1 MGIWQGYRFLQQLVA
16 NLPAMEHRRLGGLE
30 ISRLGLGTMTWGRD
44 TDENEAA
51 QQLQHFFESG
61 GNLIDTAAVYGD
73 GDAERVLGGFIG
85 TLIKRDDAIIATKAG
100 ISVTDGI
107 RKISNSRNDLIS
119 DLDRSLSRLNVD
131 YVDLW
136 QIHTWDK
143 LTPLEESL
151 SALDYAVTSG
161 KARYV
166 GLCNFNGWQLA
177 RSATLQNPLFGKSA
191 ITSTQNEYSLLN
203 RKVEEEV
210 IPAATSM
217 DIGFFAWSPLGRGVL
232 TGKYRN
238 GVPSD
243 SRGASPHFANFV
255 EPYFSDKSKKIVEAV
270 CVAAE
275 GLGFSPLEVALSWV
289 RDAPGVTS
297 TLIGARTGAQLRGI
311 LTVEQITLPEQVR
324 IALNE
329 VSL

>member
-1 MGIWQGYRFLQQLVA
+1 
-16 NLPAMEHRRLGGLE
+16 MELRRLGGLE

-51 QQLQHFFESG
+51 QQLQLFFESG

-85 TLIKRDDAIIATKAG
+85 TLIKRDDVVIATKAG
-100 ISVTDGI
+100 ISVTDGS

-119 DLDRSLSRLNVD
+119 DLDKSLSRLNVD
-131 YVDLW
+131 HVDIW

-143 LTPLEESL
+143 QTPLEESL

-161 KARYV
+161 KARYAGV
-166 GLCNFNGWQLA
+166 CNFNGWQLA
-177 RSATLQNPLFGKSA
+177 RSATLQNPLFGKSM

-210 IPAATSM
+210 LPAAISM

-255 EPYFSDKSKKIVEAV
+255 EPYFSDKAKKIVEAV

-275 GLGFSPLEVALSWV
+275 GLGYSPLEIALSWV

-311 LTVEQITLPEQVR
+311 LTVEQINLPDQVR
-324 IALNE
+324 LALNE

>member
-1 MGIWQGYRFLQQLVA
+1 
-16 NLPAMEHRRLGGLE
+16 
-30 ISRLGLGTMTWGRD
+30 MTWGRD

-100 ISVTDGI
+100 ISVTDGV

-177 RSATLQNPLFGKSA
+177 RTATLQNPLFGKSA
-191 ITSTQNEYSLLN
+191 IASTQNEYSLLN

-210 IPAATSM
+210 IPAAVSM
-217 DIGFFAWSPLGRGVL
+217 EIGFFAWSPLGRGVL

>member
-1 MGIWQGYRFLQQLVA
+1 
-16 NLPAMEHRRLGGLE
+16 MEHRRVGGLE

-51 QQLQHFFESG
+51 QQLQNFFESG

-100 ISVTDGI
+100 ISVNDGV
-107 RKISNSRNDLIS
+107 RKISNSRNDLIA
-119 DLDRSLSRLNVD
+119 DLDRSLARLNVD
-131 YVDLW
+131 HVDIW

-143 LTPLEESL
+143 FTPLEESL
-151 SALDYAVTSG
+151 SALDYAVSSG

-177 RSATLQNPLFGKSA
+177 RSATIQNPLFGKSI
-191 ITSTQNEYSLLN
+191 ITTTQNEYSLLN
-203 RKVEEEV
+203 RKAEEEV
-210 IPAATSM
+210 IPASISM

-255 EPYFSDKSKKIVEAV
+255 EPYFSERSKKIVEAV

-329 VSL
+329 ISL

>member
-1 MGIWQGYRFLQQLVA
+1 
-16 NLPAMEHRRLGGLE
+16 MEHRRVGGLE

-51 QQLQHFFESG
+51 QQLQYFFESG

-100 ISVTDGI
+100 ISINDGV
-107 RKISNSRNDLIS
+107 RRISNSRNDLIA
-119 DLDRSLSRLNVD
+119 DLDRSLARLNVD
-131 YVDLW
+131 HVDIW

-177 RSATLQNPLFGKSA
+177 RSATLQNPLFGKSM

-210 IPAATSM
+210 IPASLSM

-255 EPYFSDKSKKIVEAV
+255 EPYFSEKSKKIVEAV

-329 VSL
+329 ISL

>member
-1 MGIWQGYRFLQQLVA
+1 
-16 NLPAMEHRRLGGLE
+16 
-30 ISRLGLGTMTWGRD
+30 MTWGRD

-100 ISVTDGI
+100 ISLTDGV

-210 IPAATSM
+210 IPAAVSM

-329 VSL
+329 ISL

>member
-1 MGIWQGYRFLQQLVA
+1 
-16 NLPAMEHRRLGGLE
+16 
-30 ISRLGLGTMTWGRD
+30 MTWGRD

-51 QQLQHFFESG
+51 QQLQYFFESG

-100 ISVTDGI
+100 ISVNDGV
-107 RKISNSRNDLIS
+107 RKISNSRNDLIA
-119 DLDRSLSRLNVD
+119 DLDRSLARLNVD
-131 YVDLW
+131 HVDIW

-177 RSATLQNPLFGKSA
+177 RSATLQNPLFGKSM

-210 IPAATSM
+210 IPASLSM

-255 EPYFSDKSKKIVEAV
+255 EPYFSEKSKKIVEAV
-270 CVAAE
+270 CIAAE

-329 VSL
+329 ISL

>member
-1 MGIWQGYRFLQQLVA
+1 
-16 NLPAMEHRRLGGLE
+16 
-30 ISRLGLGTMTWGRD
+30 MTWGRD

-51 QQLQHFFESG
+51 QQLQLFFESG

-85 TLIKRDDAIIATKAG
+85 TLIKREDVIIATKAG
-100 ISVTDGI
+100 ISVIDGV

-119 DLDRSLSRLNVD
+119 DLDKSLSRLNIDHVD
-131 YVDLW
+131 IW

-203 RKVEEEV
+203 RKVEEE
-210 IPAATSM
+210 ILPAAISM

-270 CVAAE
+270 FVAAE

-311 LTVEQITLPEQVR
+311 LTVEQINLPEQVR
-324 IALNE
+324 LALNE
-329 VSL
+329 VSI

>member
-1 MGIWQGYRFLQQLVA
+1 
-16 NLPAMEHRRLGGLE
+16 MEKRRVGGLE

-85 TLIKRDDAIIATKAG
+85 TLIKREEAIIATKAG
-100 ISVTDGI
+100 ISVTDGV
-107 RKISNSRNDLIS
+107 RKISNSRNELIS
-119 DLDRSLSRLNVD
+119 DLNKSLARLNVD
-131 YVDLW
+131 YVDIW

-143 LTPLEESL
+143 LTPIEESL
-151 SALDYAVTSG
+151 SALDYAVSSG

-166 GLCNFNGWQLA
+166 GVCNFNGWQLA
-177 RSATLQNPLFGKSA
+177 RSATLQNPLFGKA
-191 ITSTQNEYSLLN
+191 FIASTQNEYSLLN
-203 RKVEEEV
+203 RKAEEEV
-210 IPAATSM
+210 IPAAISM

-255 EPYFSDKSKKIVEAV
+255 EPYFSERSKKIVEAV

-289 RDAPGVTS
+289 RDASGVTS

>member
-1 MGIWQGYRFLQQLVA
+1 MQQLVA

-100 ISVTDGI
+100 ISVTDGV

-177 RSATLQNPLFGKSA
+177 RTATLQNPLFGKSA

-210 IPAATSM
+210 IPAAVSM

-329 VSL
+329 ISL

>member
-1 MGIWQGYRFLQQLVA
+1 
-16 NLPAMEHRRLGGLE
+16 MEKRRVGGLE

-51 QQLQHFFESG
+51 QQLQHFFEAG
-61 GNLIDTAAVYGD
+61 GNLVDTAAVYGD

-100 ISVTDGI
+100 ISVTDGV
-107 RKISNSRNDLIS
+107 RKISNSRNELIS
-119 DLDRSLSRLNVD
+119 DLDKSLTRLNVD
-131 YVDLW
+131 HVDIW

-151 SALDYAVTSG
+151 SALDYAVSSG

-166 GLCNFNGWQLA
+166 GVCNFNGWQLA
-177 RSATLQNPLFGKSA
+177 RSATLQNPLFGKSS
-191 ITSTQNEYSLLN
+191 ITTTQSEYSLLN

-210 IPAATSM
+210 IPAAISM

-255 EPYFSDKSKKIVEAV
+255 EPYFSEKSKKIVEAV

-311 LTVEQITLPEQVR
+311 LTVEQISLPEQLR